1 MTEKNYGW
9 ELSWSAVSQVTGA
22 ETRMVSRGAPDEAVK
37 KRPTSHE
44 KLFKLD
50 AFISKISSIGIAVQ
64 ANAK

>member
-1 MTEKNYGW
+1 
-9 ELSWSAVSQVTGA
+9 VTGA